1 MDARRLRLLTILAI
15 PVVAALT
22 MLSATQ
28 QWWTVDVT
36 GKTLEVLGTDASP
49 ALSALALTSFA
60 LTAALAI
67 AGPVFR
73 YILAGLQVLTGATV
87 LLATISSL
95 ADPVSTS
102 SSIISEATG
111 VAGTNSIAA
120 LVDSVT
126 VTGWPTLAIISGS
139 LTLLLG
145 LFLLLTVRRW
155 PIATKKYQAVRMEE
169 PDAPR
174 SSVGDWDALSD
185 GSDPTV
191 GSAQTDEPG
200 PSAGSAP
207 STDSGPADA
216 PPRG

>member
-73 YILAGLQVLTGATV
+73 FVLAILQVFTGATV

-95 ADPVSTS
+95 ANPVATS

-111 VAGTNSIAA
+111 VAGENSIAD

-126 VTGWPTLAIISGS
+126 VTGWPTLAIVSGA

-145 LFLLLTVRRW
+145 VFLLFTVRRW
-155 PIATKKYQAVRMEE
+155 PTATKKYQAVRTED
-169 PDAPR
+169 PAAPR
-174 SSVGDWDALSD
+174 TSVGDWDALSD
-185 GSDPTV
+185 GADPTD
-191 GSAQTDEPG
+191 GTG
-200 PSAGSAP
+200 PNA
-207 STDSGPADA
+207 A

>member
-1 MDARRLRLLTILAI
+1 MDPRRLRLLTILAI
-15 PVVAALT
+15 PAVAALT

-28 QWWTVDVT
+28 PWWTVDVT
-36 GKTLEVLGTDASP
+36 GKALEVLGTDASP

-73 YILAGLQVLTGATV
+73 LILGALQVLTGATV

-95 ADPVSTS
+95 ADPVDTS
-102 SSIISEATG
+102 SSLISEATG
-111 VAGTNSIAA
+111 VAGTESIAA
-120 LVDSVT
+120 LVDDVA
-126 VTGWPTLAIISGS
+126 VTGWPTLAIVSGV
-139 LTLLLG
+139 LTLVLG
-145 LFLLLTVRRW
+145 VFLLLTVRRW
-155 PIATKKYQAVRMEE
+155 PTATKKYQAVRLDE

-185 GSDPTV
+185 GADPTD
-191 GSAQTDEPG
+191 GSGQ
-200 PSAGSAP
+200 AGV
-207 STDSGPADA
+207 